1 MSRKKRDP
9 VSEVLNAPALGPADF
24 VGGFIF
30 VVALLLFLW
39 VIFRSLLT

>member
-9 VSEVLNAPALGPADF
+9 VSDVLNAPALGPADF
-24 VGGFIF
+24 IGGFVF

-39 VIFRSLLT
+39 VIVRSLFS